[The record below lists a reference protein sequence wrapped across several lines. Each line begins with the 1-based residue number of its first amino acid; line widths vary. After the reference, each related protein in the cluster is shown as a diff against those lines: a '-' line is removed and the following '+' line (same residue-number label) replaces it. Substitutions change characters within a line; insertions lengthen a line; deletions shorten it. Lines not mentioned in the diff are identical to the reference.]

1 MQKRKCYREEKG
13 ARLIDVVKNENIG
26 YYRTGSRALTQQVT
40 LPIITHSPDL
50 SSDLSTQVGGAV
62 CKFNARVMLSSGL
75 QGHMHKCSIHAQYI
89 NE

>member
-26 YYRTGSRALTQQVT
+26 YYRTGSRAL
-40 LPIITHSPDL
+40 ITHSPDL